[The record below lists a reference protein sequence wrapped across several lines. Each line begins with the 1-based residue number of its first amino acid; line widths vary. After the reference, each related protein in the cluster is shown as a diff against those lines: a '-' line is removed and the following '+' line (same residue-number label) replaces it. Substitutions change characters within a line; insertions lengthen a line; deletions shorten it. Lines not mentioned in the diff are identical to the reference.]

1 VPADC
6 SDGDACTTDTC
17 QAGTCVHGRDGFDA
31 VKCELGKLTAGN
43 LCGSDPVDLKLAKAF
58 VIKGTLARNFV
69 GKAENNTKTGQRLLN
84 RAVKQ
89 LTGLRNRVA
98 KVGDRG
104 RISPTCR
111 ATLDALLS
119 DRLSLVQGL
128 STP

>member
-1 VPADC
+1 M
-6 SDGDACTTDTC
+6 
-17 QAGTCVHGRDGFDA
+17 HRREGFDA
-31 VKCELGKLTAGN
+31 VNCELAKLTAGN

-69 GKAENNTKTGQRLLN
+69 GKAENNTKTGQKLLN

-89 LTGLRNRVA
+89 LTGLRNKVA

-104 RISPTCR
+104 RISPSCR
-111 ATLDALLS
+111 ATLDALLA

-128 STP
+128 ATP

>member
-1 VPADC
+1 
-6 SDGDACTTDTC
+6 
-17 QAGTCVHGRDGFDA
+17 VHRREGFDA
-31 VKCELGKLTAGN
+31 VNCELAKLTAGN

-69 GKAENNTKTGQRLLN
+69 GKAENNTKTGQKLLN

-89 LTGLRNRVA
+89 LNGLRNKVA

-104 RISPTCR
+104 KISPSCR
-111 ATLDALLS
+111 ATLDALLA

-128 STP
+128 ATP